1 MSNYGVRPKLNIP
14 RTKSE
19 RIWDLIGY
27 ACFIGSILLLVFVWN
42 KLPQEVPA
50 HYNALGEVDRW
61 GSKMELFI
69 LPGIGIFLAITMQ
82 LLEKFPEAHNYP
94 ARLNESN
101 AEQFYLLSRKIL
113 NQIKNMC
120 LFIFAIILVESI
132 SVAMGWSFGL
142 SKYFLP
148 ILLIGTL
155 IPIVIGVLKMR
166 KIE

>member
-1 MSNYGVRPKLNIP
+1 MSNYRKRPKLNIP
-14 RTKSE
+14 KTKSE
-19 RIWDLIGY
+19 WVGDVIGY
-27 ACFIGSILLLVFVWN
+27 ACFIGSILFLIFIWN

-61 GSKMELFI
+61 GSKRELFI
-69 LPGIGIFLAITMQ
+69 LPGIGTFLAITMQ
-82 LLEKFPEAHNYP
+82 ILEKFPEAHNYP

-101 AEQFYLLSRKIL
+101 AEKFYLLSRKLL

-120 LFIFAIILVESI
+120 LFIFSVILVESI

-148 ILLIGTL
+148 ILLIGTV
-155 IPIVIGVLKMR
+155 IPIVVGILKMR
-166 KIE
+166 KIR